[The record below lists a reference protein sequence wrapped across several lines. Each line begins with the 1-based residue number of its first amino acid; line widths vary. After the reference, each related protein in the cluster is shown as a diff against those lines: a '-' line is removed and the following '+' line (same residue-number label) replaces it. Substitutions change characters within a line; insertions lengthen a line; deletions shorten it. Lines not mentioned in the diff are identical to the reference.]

1 MPEKSP
7 EATPILLGTV
17 LRDAAVHLVSLLE
30 LARVETDGNI
40 RALVSLVAIL
50 GTIPV
55 LLVVLFFLG
64 LDALV
69 KLLAIPLGSEAPAAL
84 VVACPFL
91 AAAVVLGWLGAR
103 RIALSN
109 LEPWRTWRQV
119 GRTAE
124 RAGASAP
131 APR

>member
-7 EATPILLGTV
+7 DATPILLGTV
-17 LRDAAVHLVSLLE
+17 LREAAAHLVGLLE

-40 RALVSLVAIL
+40 RALVSLAAIL

-55 LLVVLFFLG
+55 LLIVMVFLG

-84 VVACPFL
+84 IVACPFL
-91 AAAVVLGWLGAR
+91 AAAAVLGWLGAR
-103 RIALSN
+103 RTALSN

-119 GRTAE
+119 GR
-124 RAGASAP
+124 RAKRPGASAP
-131 APR
+131 ASR